1 MADRLPTCTVRRV
14 AIRHLIEKYWRPDI
28 ALFVGAMILSA
39 AILVANAITLSDLRE
54 ETLRSV
60 EANMQSQAIVLAQEG
75 DRSLKVLDLALSII
89 ADHIR
94 HLGVTDSE
102 AFQRRLAGYDIHEL
116 LKKKSAGL
124 LHVDA
129 ISLVGIDGKLINAS
143 RHWPIPDVDVSDRD
157 YFQAMKSDA
166 ALKVFISKP
175 VINQATGAWTIY
187 LVRRLNAPNGSFMG
201 LMLGGITVAHFERFF
216 QSIALQQGG
225 AVALARQDGMLLAR
239 YPSSDEVGKVIPVV
253 ARMSPTKIVNARH
266 VESPIDR
273 QFRILSVRPL
283 AGYPLVV
290 AVSQAED
297 DALRSWSRFA
307 DHSTSMSLVRI
318 FVVLLMA
325 LAASRWW
332 QKQRSLTEELRLQN
346 LRFDAALANMGEGLC
361 MFDGEKRLVVCNDR
375 YAKLY
380 QLPPQLL
387 QVGTPHSA
395 LIAHRVA
402 QGILK
407 GETDDGAVKEK
418 IAVLGQLPS
427 EATSSR
433 IDELSD
439 GRLICVTRQPTEGGG
454 WVASHQD
461 VSARLLAEKRLEQTR
476 AFLDTVIE
484 NIPMPVVVK
493 EPNTMA
499 FVLVNHAYESF
510 LGTSRENIIGKT
522 IDQLL
527 PPESAEH
534 VRKYDKDAV
543 SSGKDMLVAEF
554 EVITPANG
562 VRFVNTTRLVVRNS
576 CGEPE
581 HLISVL
587 EDITDRRQ
595 AEQKIRHM
603 AHHDALT
610 DLPNRLLLRERLDD
624 ALASTRRGDRGLAV
638 LVLDLD
644 RFKEINDTL
653 GHPVGDAL
661 LEAVA
666 RRLRSCV
673 RDATTIARLGGD
685 EFAIVEHVTDAAI
698 EATVLAERLQTAL
711 SEPFD
716 LGDHQ
721 AAVGSSIGIAIAP
734 GDGVDADQLL
744 KNADLALYRAKSD
757 GRGTY
762 RFFEPEMDARM
773 RARRTLE
780 RDLRQ
785 ALANGEFELYYQP
798 FVNLQRNEVC
808 AFEALLRWHHPE
820 RGMVSPVEFIPV
832 AEEIGLIMP
841 IGEWV
846 VRTACAEAATWP
858 QHIKVAVNISPVQFR
873 NPNLVQM
880 VFSALAA
887 SGLQGRR
894 LELEITESALLQ
906 NSAATL
912 ATVHQ
917 LRAFDVQISMD
928 DFGTGYSS
936 LGYLQTFP
944 FDKIKIDRSF
954 INNLS
959 KGSGALAIL
968 KAITTLADSLG
979 VATIAEGVETQ
990 EQLEKVRTEGC
1001 TEMQGF
1007 LFSPALPA
1015 TEIARLFLAS
1025 PELAESAA

>member
-1 MADRLPTCTVRRV
+1 M
-14 AIRHLIEKYWRPDI
+14 
-28 ALFVGAMILSA
+28 G
-39 AILVANAITLSDLRE
+39 LVLGAITLE
-54 ETLRSV
+54 
-60 EANMQSQAIVLAQEG
+60 
-75 DRSLKVLDLALSII
+75 
-89 ADHIR
+89 
-94 HLGVTDSE
+94 
-102 AFQRRLAGYDIHEL
+102 
-116 LKKKSAGL
+116 
-124 LHVDA
+124 
-129 ISLVGIDGKLINAS
+129 
-143 RHWPIPDVDVSDRD
+143 
-157 YFQAMKSDA
+157 
-166 ALKVFISKP
+166 
-175 VINQATGAWTIY
+175 
-187 LVRRLNAPNGSFMG
+187 
-201 LMLGGITVAHFERFF
+201 HFEQFF
-216 QSIALQQGG
+216 QSIAQQEGS
-225 AVALARQDGMLLAR
+225 AVTLMRQDGMLMAR
-239 YPSSDEVGKVIPVV
+239 YPRSDHIGTVIPAPTDVS
-253 ARMSPTKIVNARH
+253 RMRIVTARH
-266 VESPIDR
+266 VESAIDR
-273 QFRILSVRPL
+273 QFRILSARPL

-290 AVSQAED
+290 AVSQAEEH
-297 DALRSWSRFA
+297 ALRSWSRFA

-325 LAASRWW
+325 LAATRWW
-332 QKQRSLTEELRLQN
+332 QKQRSLTQELRLQN

-380 QLPPQLL
+380 HLPPELL

-395 LIAHRVA
+395 IIAHRVA
-402 QGILK
+402 HGILK
-407 GETDDGAVKEK
+407 GETDDGAVKQK
-418 IAVLGQLPS
+418 IAALEQLPS
-427 EATSSR
+427 GATSTR

-461 VSARLLAEKRLEQTR
+461 ISARLLAEKRLEQTR

-493 EPNTMA
+493 APNTLA
-499 FVLVNHAYESF
+499 FVLVNHAYEKF
-510 LGTSRENIIGKT
+510 LGTSRKNIIGKT
-522 IDQLL
+522 IDELL
-527 PPESAEH
+527 PAASAEL
-534 VRKYDKDAV
+534 VLKYDKDALI
-543 SSGKDMLVAEF
+543 SGKDMIVAEF

-562 VRFVNTTRLVVRNS
+562 VRLVNTTRLVVRDD

-624 ALASTRRGDRGLAV
+624 ALAGTRRGDRELAV
-638 LVLDLD
+638 LLLDLD

-661 LEAVA
+661 LKAVA
-666 RRLRSCV
+666 LRLRSCV
-673 RDATTIARLGGD
+673 RDGTTIARLGGD
-685 EFAIVEHVTDAAI
+685 EFAIVEHVTDAAT

-711 SEPFD
+711 SAPFD

-721 AAVGSSIGIAIAP
+721 AVIGSSIGIAIAP
-734 GDGVDADQLL
+734 GDGIDTDQLL
-744 KNADLALYRAKSD
+744 RNADLALYRAKSE

-762 RFFEPEMDARM
+762 HFFEPEMDARM

-780 RDLRQ
+780 RDLRM
-785 ALANGEFELYYQP
+785 ALVNGEFELYYQP

-820 RGMVSPVEFIPV
+820 RGMVSPAEFIPV
-832 AEEIGLIMP
+832 AEEIGLIVP

-858 QHIKVAVNISPVQFR
+858 ERIKVAVNLSPVQFK

-880 VFSALAA
+880 VFSALTV

-917 LRAFDVQISMD
+917 LRALGVQISMD

-936 LGYLQTFP
+936 LGYLQSFP

-959 KGSGALAIL
+959 KGAGALAIL
-968 KAITTLADSLG
+968 KAITTLANSLG
-979 VATIAEGVETQ
+979 VATIAEGVETR
-990 EQLEKVRTEGC
+990 EQLEIIRAEGC
-1001 TEMQGF
+1001 SEMQGF
-1007 LFSPALPA
+1007 LFSPARPA
-1015 TEIARLFLAS
+1015 TEIARLFLAG
-1025 PELAESAA
+1025 PDLAKNAA